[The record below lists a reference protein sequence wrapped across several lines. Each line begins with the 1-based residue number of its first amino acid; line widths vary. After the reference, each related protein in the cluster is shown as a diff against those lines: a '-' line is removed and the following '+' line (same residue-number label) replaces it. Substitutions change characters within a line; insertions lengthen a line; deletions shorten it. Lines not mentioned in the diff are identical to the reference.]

1 MKTRVLFIDNFDSFT
16 FNLVD
21 EFARRGCEVE
31 VWRNT
36 ALAKEVFAQ
45 LMTFEGPRLIVLS
58 PGPGTPA
65 EAGCCAELLELAQGV
80 VPILGI
86 CLGHQVIV
94 EHYGNQVVRAPQV
107 MHGKTSPITHN
118 GRGLFEGLPS
128 PLVVGRYHSLCAMR
142 EGFVGPLEVSAH
154 HQGIVMGVH
163 HATLPIYG
171 LQFHPESI
179 LTREGG
185 AIIENAL
192 RRALAT
198 YEVSHD

>member
-36 ALAKEVFAQ
+36 ASAPEVFAR
-45 LMTFEGPRLIVLS
+45 LMAFDGPKLIVLS

-65 EAGCCAELLELAQGV
+65 EAGCCAELLTLAQGV
-80 VPILGI
+80 VPVLGI

-94 EHYGNQVVRAPQV
+94 ERYGNEVSRAPQV
-107 MHGKTSPITHN
+107 MHGKTSPITHD
-118 GRGLFEGLPS
+118 GRGLFQGLPS
-128 PLVVGRYHSLCAMR
+128 PLVVGRYHSLCAR
-142 EGFVGPLEVSAH
+142 AQRFVGPLEISASYE
-154 HQGIVMGVH
+154 GIVMGVH
-163 HATLPIYG
+163 HPTLPIFG

-192 RRALAT
+192 RRALET
-198 YEVSHD
+198 HEVRS